1 MLDIPT
7 IERWIKLIA
16 TAFGILA
23 ICLPV
28 FQVWQNRHTKIKHNL
43 SKRASQN
50 SWVLVFISTIA
61 YISIGILLWK
71 PIPIDISPSLLLFLD
86 IAGMVLYFQ
95 GIFLYLWG
103 LKTLGSTF
111 GVSSSKGAQLYEQH
125 HVIDS
130 GPYAF
135 LRHPMYFG
143 VVLAA
148 IGALLLFRT
157 WAMVLFTPSSR
168 RCQYGRRAPPRGVTA
183 PRTVGAA
190 WYPDARFQ
198 EIRWRRPAET
208 TPATAAA
215 ARSTSGATV
224 PARRARA
231 ARG

>member
-86 IAGMVLYFQ
+86 IAGMVLYFP

-157 WAMVLFTPSSR
+157 WAMVLFTPSSFVVFTRAR
-168 RCQYGRRAPPRGVTA
+168 REEQLLAT
-183 PRTVGAA
+183 
-190 WYPDARFQ
+190 
-198 EIRWRRPAET
+198 ELPAEWT
-208 TPATAAA
+208 EYCQ
-215 ARSTSGATV
+215 RV
-224 PARRARA
+224 PAWIPKFVRKESKA
-231 ARG
+231 ATQTHD